1 MRHVN
6 SYIVQWLSLHHVSV
20 DSTSRDISSVL
31 NLRDCRVVPVPAGAS
46 GAGRPL
52 CSVDP
57 CEADESRPLLAC
69 LLLFGIVHSEEKR
82 CFYIVADF
90 VTAVVLPSSL
100 F

>member
-1 MRHVN
+1 MA
-6 SYIVQWLSLHHVSV
+6 S
-20 DSTSRDISSVL
+20 
-31 NLRDCRVVPVPAGAS
+31 VPAGAS

-57 CEADESRPLLAC
+57 CEADESHPLLAC
-69 LLLFGIVHSEEKR
+69 LLLFGSVHSEKR
-82 CFYIVADF
+82 CFYIVTDV